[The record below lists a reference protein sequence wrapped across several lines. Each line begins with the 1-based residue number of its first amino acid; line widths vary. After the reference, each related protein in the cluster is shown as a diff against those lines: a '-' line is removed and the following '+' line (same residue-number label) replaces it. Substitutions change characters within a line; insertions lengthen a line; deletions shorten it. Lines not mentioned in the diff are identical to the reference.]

1 MQCRV
6 LQLSRNAFY
15 AWTQGHIGV
24 RKAQDTVLMPL
35 IREIHE
41 ATGHTYGAEWIAKE
55 LRKRGRTV
63 GKDRVERE
71 FTRTE
76 SDEARYCG

>member
-1 MQCRV
+1 
-6 LQLSRNAFY
+6 
-15 AWTQGHIGV
+15 
-24 RKAQDTVLMPL
+24 MPL